1 MTNWQEYVAGTDPTN
16 KGSVLMVSNLVS
28 SALGRVV
35 LQWPSVADRVYD
47 VERATNL
54 TSGFSAL
61 ATNLAAR
68 TPMNS
73 YTDVVDQASAL
84 FYRIRV
90 GR

>member
-1 MTNWQEYVAGTDPTN
+1 MTNWQEYIAGTDPTN
-16 KGSVLMVSNLVS
+16 GGSVLVVSNFVS
-28 SALGRVV
+28 SAPGQVV
-35 LQWPSVADRVYD
+35 LQWPSVADRVYA

-54 TSGFSAL
+54 NNGFSAL

-73 YTDVVDQASAL
+73 YTDVVDQAGAL

-90 GR
+90 ER